1 MKILNPPTVLV
12 SILRKSRASKDFVC
26 VYRYRLQG
34 SYEELGY
41 MWWWRLRKFPDVPSI
56 SWRTRRAVAHLSQ
69 KACEPTE
76 PACEFQSEKLAVSR
90 PRSWCFSPGPK
101 ARKEQC
107 LAQPIRQEISLSQ
120 PFLLCSPL
128 LGRTICFTQPA
139 DSDANLI
146 QKPLQATPRMM
157 LAESRTDTL
166 WPSHVDH
173 N

>member
-1 MKILNPPTVLV
+1 M
-12 SILRKSRASKDFVC
+12 C
-26 VYRYRLQG
+26 VYRYRHRDSLWG
-34 SYEELGY
+34 IGLCDDGGWE
-41 MWWWRLRKFPDVPSI
+41 VP
-56 SWRTRRAVAHLSQ
+56 RRAVRKLEDQES
-69 KACEPTE
+69 CSS
-76 PACEFQSEKLAVSR
+76 SESEGLWASRASVWIPVWKLAVSR
-90 PRSWCFSPGPK
+90 PKRSWCFSPGPK

-146 QKPLQATPRMM
+146 QKPLQTIPRMM

-173 N
+173 EINHHEFTPCQLAPLGLSLNHT